1 LAANVSVDPVGA
13 REWPGEDSLR
23 YAMLAATI
31 GSPVSVFG
39 FAIDIATREAVA
51 VAAASNG

>member
-13 REWPGEDSLR
+13 REWLGEDSLR

-31 GSPVSVFG
+31 GSLVSVF
-39 FAIDIATREAVA
+39 
-51 VAAASNG
+51 